1 MVLTYLVLPV
11 LPVLALDCFLF
22 VAPSGAMLSTSNTG
36 GGMSVVDLFV
46 PVIFEVVLVGKAPD
60 RSAAGATELL
70 RLLMVVAGEE
80 VGTDDEDDEGGAAP
94 VVTTTPTFFTS
105 PLLPRHRGRQLMPA
119 VGWPGWDSI
128 QTQLFAEHKTA
139 LESNRRSERV
149 SLVPVRRTS

>member
-1 MVLTYLVLPV
+1 MVLTYLV

-22 VAPSGAMLSTSNTG
+22 VAPSGVMLSTSNTG
-36 GGMSVVDLFV
+36 GDMSVVDLLV
-46 PVIFEVVLVGKAPD
+46 PEISEVALVGKAPD

-80 VGTDDEDDEGGAAP
+80 VGTDDDEDDEGGAAP
-94 VVTTTPTFFTS
+94 VVTTTPMFFAS

-128 QTQLFAEHKTA
+128 QTQLFAEEKRHWD
-139 LESNRRSERV
+139 LI
-149 SLVPVRRTS
+149 